1 MSPRRI
7 VFILIA
13 LVASGATIFLGRAW
27 LIAERNARVQAQ
39 QQQPAPVEK
48 PSTMVLVAKGDLHV
62 GQFLRRENLRWQPWP
77 ADGVTPSYV
86 VSTQHQLEDYEG
98 AVVRSSLGDGEPVTD
113 ARVVRPGDR
122 GFLAA
127 VLKPGYRAVTIPVT
141 PSSSVA
147 GFIFPGD
154 YVDVLATLKVTDE
167 GKDKDKKGPDHHAA
181 ETVLP
186 NLKVLALD
194 QRLDD
199 QSKEVA
205 VAKTATLEVTPKQA
219 EIIAVVAEIGKLSLT
234 LRSLPEDEAQ
244 VASDI
249 GRTGVTYTFDS
260 EATQLIGYPGSGGST
275 RKVVVVRG
283 VQETLV
289 EFNRSA
295 Q

>member
-27 LIAERNARVQAQ
+27 LIAERNARVQVA
-39 QQQPAPVEK
+39 QPAPVEK

-62 GQFLRRENLRWQPWP
+62 GQFIRRENLRWQAWP
-77 ADGVTPSYV
+77 ADSVPPSYIIPA
-86 VSTQHQLEDYEG
+86 QHQLEDYEG
-98 AVVRSSLGDGEPVTD
+98 AVVRSSLSDGEPLSD

-127 VLKPGYRAVTIPVT
+127 VLKPGYRAVTISVT

-154 YVDVLATLKVTDE
+154 YVDLLATLKVVDE
-167 GKDKDKKGPDHHAA
+167 STNKDAKTTDHHAG
-181 ETVLP
+181 ETVLQ

-219 EIIAVVAEIGKLSLT
+219 EIIAVVAEIGKLSLS

-249 GRTGVTYTFDS
+249 GHTGVTYTFDS
-260 EATQLIGYPGSGGST
+260 EATQLTRGPGAAGST
-275 RKVVVVRG
+275 LKVSIVRG
-283 VQETLV
+283 AQETQV

>member
-13 LVASGATIFLGRAW
+13 LIASGATIFLGRAW
-27 LIAERNARVQAQ
+27 LVAERNARIQVQS
-39 QQQPAPVEK
+39 APVEK
-48 PSTMVLVAKGDLHV
+48 PSAMVLVAKGDLHV
-62 GQFLRRENLRWQPWP
+62 GQFIRRENLRWQAWP
-77 ADGVTPSYV
+77 ADNIPPSYV
-86 VSTQHQLEDYEG
+86 IPAQHQLEDYEG
-98 AVVRSSLGDGEPVTD
+98 AVARSALGDGEPITD
-113 ARVVRPGDR
+113 VRVVRPGDR

-127 VLKPGYRAVTIPVT
+127 VLKPGYRAVTIQVT

-154 YVDVLATLKVTDE
+154 AVDLLVTLKVPDE
-167 GKDKDKKGPDHHAA
+167 TKDKKKGDHHAG
-181 ETVLP
+181 ETVLT

-219 EIIAVVAEIGKLSLT
+219 EIIAVVSEIGKLSLS
-234 LRSLPEDEAQ
+234 LRSLPEDETQ

-249 GRTGVTYTFDS
+249 GHTGVTYTFDS
-260 EATQLIGYPGSGGST
+260 EATQLIGSPGPAGT
-275 RKVVVVRG
+275 TQKVVVVRG
-283 VQETLV
+283 EKETVV
-289 EFNRSA
+289 ELTRST

>member
-48 PSTMVLVAKGDLHV
+48 TSTMVLVAKGDLHV

-167 GKDKDKKGPDHHAA
+167 GKDKDKKGPDACRA
-181 ETVLP
+181 YL
-186 NLKVLALD
+186 
-194 QRLDD
+194 
-199 QSKEVA
+199 
-205 VAKTATLEVTPKQA
+205 
-219 EIIAVVAEIGKLSLT
+219 
-234 LRSLPEDEAQ
+234 
-244 VASDI
+244 
-249 GRTGVTYTFDS
+249 
-260 EATQLIGYPGSGGST
+260 
-275 RKVVVVRG
+275 
-283 VQETLV
+283 
-289 EFNRSA
+289 
-295 Q
+295 

>member
-13 LVASGATIFLGRAW
+13 LIASGATIFLGRAW
-27 LIAERNARVQAQ
+27 LIAERNSRLQA

-77 ADGVTPSYV
+77 ADSIPPSYV
-86 VSTQHQLEDYEG
+86 VPTQHQLEDYEG
-98 AVVRSSLGDGEPVTD
+98 AVVRSSLGDGEPITD
-113 ARVVRPGDR
+113 VRVVRPGDR

-154 YVDVLATLKVTDE
+154 FVDLLATLKVPDE
-167 GKDKDKKGPDHHAA
+167 SKDKKGGDHHAA

-186 NLKVLALD
+186 NLKILALD

-249 GRTGVTYTFDS
+249 GHTGVTYTFDS
-260 EATQLIGYPGSGGST
+260 EATQLIGFPGSAGST
-275 RKVVVVRG
+275 QKVVVVRG
-283 VQETLV
+283 AQETQV

>member
-13 LVASGATIFLGRAW
+13 LIASGATIFLGRAW
-27 LIAERNARVQAQ
+27 LVAERNARLQV

-48 PSTMVLVAKGDLHV
+48 PSAMVLVAKGDLHV
-62 GQFLRRENLRWQPWP
+62 GQFIRRENLRWQAWP
-77 ADGVTPSYV
+77 ADNIPPSYV
-86 VSTQHQLEDYEG
+86 IPAQHQLEDYEG
-98 AVVRSSLGDGEPVTD
+98 AVVRSALGDGEPVTD
-113 ARVVRPGDR
+113 VRVVRPGDR

-127 VLKPGYRAVTIPVT
+127 VLKPGYRAITIPVT

-154 YVDVLATLKVTDE
+154 AVDLLATLKVPDE
-167 GKDKDKKGPDHHAA
+167 SKDKKNGDHHAS
-181 ETVLP
+181 ETVLT

-205 VAKTATLEVTPKQA
+205 VAKTATIEVTPKQA
-219 EIIAVVAEIGKLSLT
+219 EIIAVVAEIGKLSLS

-249 GRTGVTYTFDS
+249 GHTGVTYTFDS
-260 EATQLIGYPGSGGST
+260 EATQLIGAPGPGGST
-275 RKVVVVRG
+275 QKVVVVRG
-283 VQETLV
+283 VTETLV
-289 EFNRSA
+289 EFNRST

>member
-13 LVASGATIFLGRAW
+13 LIASGATIFLGRAW
-27 LIAERNARVQAQ
+27 LVAERNARLQV

-62 GQFLRRENLRWQPWP
+62 GQFIRRENLRWQAWP
-77 ADGVTPSYV
+77 VDSIPPSYI
-86 VSTQHQLEDYEG
+86 TPAQHQLEDYEG
-98 AVVRSSLGDGEPVTD
+98 AVVRSSLSDGEPVADT
-113 ARVVRPGDR
+113 RVVRPGDR

-154 YVDVLATLKVTDE
+154 FVDLLATLKIVDE
-167 GKDKDKKGPDHHAA
+167 GKDKDAKTTDRHAA
-181 ETVLP
+181 ETVLQ

-205 VAKTATLEVTPKQA
+205 VAKTATIEVTPKQA
-219 EIIAVVAEIGKLSLT
+219 EIIAVVAEIGKLSLA

-249 GRTGVTYTFDS
+249 GHTGVTYTFDS
-260 EATQLIGYPGSGGST
+260 EATQLTGGPGGPGAT
-275 RKVVVVRG
+275 QKVVVVRG
-283 VQETLV
+283 VTETQV
-289 EFNRSA
+289 VINRSA

>member
-27 LIAERNARVQAQ
+27 LIAERNARVQVA
-39 QQQPAPVEK
+39 QPAQVEK
-48 PSTMVLVAKGDLHV
+48 PSTMVLVAKGDLRV
-62 GQFLRRENLRWQPWP
+62 GQFIRRESLRWQAWP
-77 ADGVTPSYV
+77 ADGVPPSYILPA
-86 VSTQHQLEDYEG
+86 QHQLEDYEG
-98 AVVRSSLGDGEPVTD
+98 AVVRSSLSDGEPLTD
-113 ARVVRPGDR
+113 ARIVRPGDR

-154 YVDVLATLKVTDE
+154 SVDLLATLKVPDDSKEKT
-167 GKDKDKKGPDHHAA
+167 GDHHAG
-181 ETVLP
+181 ETVLT

-234 LRSLPEDEAQ
+234 LRSLPEDETQ

-249 GRTGVTYTFDS
+249 GHTGVTYTFDS
-260 EATQLIGYPGSGGST
+260 EATQLIKYPGASSNGT
-275 RKVVVVRG
+275 QKVVIVRG
-283 VQETLV
+283 VQETQV

>member
-13 LVASGATIFLGRAW
+13 LIASGATIFLGRAW
-27 LIAERNARVQAQ
+27 LVAERNARLQVQS
-39 QQQPAPVEK
+39 APVEK
-48 PSTMVLVAKGDLHV
+48 PSAMVLVAKGDLHV
-62 GQFLRRENLRWQPWP
+62 GQFIRRENLRWQAWP
-77 ADGVTPSYV
+77 ADNIPPTYV
-86 VSTQHQLEDYEG
+86 IPAQHQLEDYEG
-98 AVVRSSLGDGEPVTD
+98 AVARSALGDGEPITD
-113 ARVVRPGDR
+113 VRVVRPGDR

-127 VLKPGYRAVTIPVT
+127 VLKPGYRAVTIQVT

-154 YVDVLATLKVTDE
+154 AVDLLVTLKVPDE
-167 GKDKDKKGPDHHAA
+167 TKDKKNGDRHAG
-181 ETVLP
+181 ETVLT

-219 EIIAVVAEIGKLSLT
+219 EIIAVVAEIGKLSLS
-234 LRSLPEDEAQ
+234 LRSLPEDETQ

-249 GRTGVTYTFDS
+249 GHTGVTYTFDS
-260 EATQLIGYPGSGGST
+260 EATQLIGSPGPAGT
-275 RKVVVVRG
+275 TQKVVVVRG
-283 VQETLV
+283 EKETVV
-289 EFNRSA
+289 ELTRST